1 MNDKLTVKTNG
12 DLRRKNDLI
21 TLGGIFVVLCA
32 AAVYLFRENVTNMI
46 TTVALLAAALGWTY
60 YRSAKN
66 GDITLSFEGDSLTIL
81 YSDGRK
87 YSISDVERSFFTL
100 TQTEKDR
107 SRNTGTLSVAS
118 TNFRAMY
125 VESFDSVR
133 AYIDTH
139 FEKVDKKGI
148 YYFEDDEDEGE

>member
-1 MNDKLTVKTNG
+1 MTDKLTAKTNG
-12 DLRRKNDLI
+12 ALRRKNDLI
-21 TLGGIFVVLCA
+21 TLGGIFVALCA
-32 AAVYLFRENVTNMI
+32 AAVYLFRDNVKNI
-46 TTVALLAAALGWTY
+46 VTTVILLAAALGWTY

-100 TQTEKDR
+100 TQTAKDKA
-107 SRNTGTLSVAS
+107 RNTGALSVAS

-125 VESFDSVR
+125 IENFDSVR
-133 AYIDTH
+133 AYINTH
-139 FEKVDKKGI
+139 FEKTDKKSI
-148 YYFEDDEDEGE
+148 YYFEDEDEEE